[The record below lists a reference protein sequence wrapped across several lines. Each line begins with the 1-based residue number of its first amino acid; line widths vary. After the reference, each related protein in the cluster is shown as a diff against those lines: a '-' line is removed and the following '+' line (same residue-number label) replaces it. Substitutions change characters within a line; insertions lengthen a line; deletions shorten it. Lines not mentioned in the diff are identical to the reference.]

1 MRSFNCFRCAIVP
14 GLLALAVLSGCARTI
29 PPTGG
34 EVPTGPLRVQSTQP
48 APFSQVDPFD
58 GPVVFTFPR
67 TLSERLVRG
76 TLADAVEV
84 SPQDGELSVRRRGN
98 RVEVRMEG
106 GFRRSEVYRV
116 TLLPQLQDRFRNVQE
131 DRVDLYFS
139 TGPAF
144 EPTVLAGVVVDRL
157 TGDEVR
163 GARVEVTTGSFPSG
177 PSEGPVPPGMP
188 PVHTTATD
196 SAGVFLFRF
205 LPPGAYEVRVY
216 EDINRNQRPDFIER
230 QGRARLA
237 LGPAD
242 TVVVA
247 DLAVLQPDTTP
258 ARLMEVTEIDS
269 LHLSLRFDDPLD
281 VATATDGVVASLQG
295 TSAEGGVVIAQ
306 VARVLTRPAYEFSLV
321 LARWEEAR
329 DAALAADEEWDEE
342 APTPPDLDT
351 LAPES
356 ELIVV
361 LAAPLPSG
369 VTFTVSVEGLRNLVG
384 LGGGGG
390 EAEFVVPEA
399 PAPAEPPADPDASP
413 PVDPDPPPA

>member
-1 MRSFNCFRCAIVP
+1 MRTLSTLNFLRWTLWP
-14 GLLALAVLSGCARTI
+14 GLLLLAVVSGCARTI
-29 PPTGG
+29 PPSGG
-34 EVPTGPLRVQSTQP
+34 EVPTGALRVESTQP
-48 APFSQVDPFD
+48 APFAQVDPFD

-67 TLSERLVRG
+67 TLSEQLVRG
-76 TLADAVEV
+76 SLADAVEV
-84 SPQDGELSVRRRGN
+84 SPQDGEVSVRRSGN

-163 GARVEVTTGSFPSG
+163 GARVDVTTGSFPAD
-177 PSEGPVPPGMP
+177 PSDAPPARDLP
-188 PVHTTATD
+188 PVYTVATD

-205 LPPGAYEVRVY
+205 LPPGAYELRAY
-216 EDINRNQRPDFIER
+216 EDINRNRRPDFMER

-237 LGPAD
+237 VGPAD

-258 ARLMEVTEIDS
+258 ARLMEVTRMDS
-269 LHLSLRFDDPLD
+269 LHLNLQFDDPLD
-281 VATATDGVVASLQG
+281 PTTAADGVLVSLQG
-295 TSAEGGVVIAQ
+295 TSAEGGVVLAQ
-306 VARVLTRPAYEFSLV
+306 VARVMTLPAYQFSLV
-321 LARWEEAR
+321 MARWEAAR
-329 DAALAADEEWDEE
+329 DAALAAEQEWDEE
-342 APTPPDLDT
+342 APVPPDPST

-356 ELIVV
+356 VLVVV
-361 LAAPLPSG
+361 LAEPLPPG

-384 LGGGGG
+384 LSGGGG
-390 EAEFVVPEA
+390 EAEFTAPE
-399 PAPAEPPADPDASP
+399 EPESADPDRL
-413 PVDPDPPPA
+413 DPPPDSGVV